1 MVIFSKTVIN
11 TQAGKGV
18 CVQRQCKCRHRP
30 QREKKRTDVISFSLI
45 RVNVPQMHVFS
56 FFVQIFSNEVS
67 QIPLP
72 GQLASVP
79 APKRQADKTDT
90 QTDRRKSPASSVN
103 MSTSRLILSPVS
115 HCMFVFSSSSITSS
129 IYFLFHF
136 LFDQLKLFLV

>member
-18 CVQRQCKCRHRP
+18 CVEAMQVSAQTP
-30 QREKKRTDVISFSLI
+30 EREKKNICYLFLSHQGQCAT
-45 RVNVPQMHVFS
+45 NACFS